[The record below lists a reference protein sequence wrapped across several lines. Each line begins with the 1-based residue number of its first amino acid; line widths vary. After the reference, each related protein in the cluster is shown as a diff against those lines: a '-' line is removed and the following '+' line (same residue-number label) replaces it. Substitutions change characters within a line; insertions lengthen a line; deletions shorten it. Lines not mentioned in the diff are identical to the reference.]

1 MPTADDIRDE
11 QTRMVQ
17 LRRLVDAT
25 CYDLRFGDL
34 SLAEAFDLIE
44 RTRTQVLSYFPGKDD
59 TFELLLRPRFVRML
73 SDRALEE
80 WIHVPAN

>member
-1 MPTADDIRDE
+1 MASTDDIRDE

-25 CYDLRFGDL
+25 CYALRFGDITL
-34 SLAEAFDLIE
+34 SEAFDLIE
-44 RTRTQVLSYFPGKDD
+44 QTRRQVLSFFPGKDE

-80 WIHVPAN
+80 WADAAVN